1 MSSVASPCINICTLD
16 AAGASCLGCG
26 RSVDEITRWAFM
38 SNGERAVIIE
48 TLALRRAASLPIVSE
63 GTDEA

>member
-1 MSSVASPCINICTLD
+1 MSTIASPCINICTLD

-38 SNGERAVIIE
+38 SNGERADIVE
-48 TLALRRAASLPIVSE
+48 ALGLRRAAAVPALPE
-63 GTDEA
+63 GTDGA

>member
-1 MSSVASPCINICTLD
+1 MSTVASPCINICTLD

-38 SNGERAVIIE
+38 SNGERAGIIE
-48 TLALRRAASLPIVSE
+48 TLALRRAATIPASLE
-63 GTDEA
+63 DTDEA